1 MRHQPLRIH
10 CVAGEAA
17 TEVIVNAAL
26 AHLRHG
32 EFDSLPQRI
41 VAAALPGAPEQLHQS
56 GLRKLPRAAA
66 DAALA
71 LADLLPQA
79 HRALVDR
86 SAWDGTPGQVI
97 TTLAEGTLSRPGRL
111 SHHLPPSCHAYSN
124 CSPHLTQ

>member
-41 VAAALPGAPEQLHQS
+41 VAAALPGAPEQLQQS
-56 GLRKLPRAAA
+56 GLRKLRRAAA

-71 LADLLPQA
+71 LVDPLQQAPRDLVE
-79 HRALVDR
+79 RFDR
-86 SAWDGTPGQVI
+86 DGPAGQVLRP
-97 TTLAEGTLSRPGRL
+97 LAEALLWRNRKSVL
-111 SHHLPPSCHAYSN
+111 
-124 CSPHLTQ
+124 